1 MKEVQKEVLEKTE
14 TQNKSFQTPEL
25 IEMLQAGAH
34 FGHKKSA
41 WNPRMKKYI
50 YEERNGIHII
60 DLVKTK
66 ELLEKALLQ
75 LSNGADR
82 GNVLIVGTKGQAAS
96 IVQSVAEKNGMFY
109 INRRWPGGLFTNFDV
124 MKKSI
129 QGLIKMEDQLARGAQ
144 GLVKK
149 EILLMERDVER
160 LNRIYQGIKFMD
172 KLPEI
177 MIVVDTKV
185 EDNAIKEAKAMEI
198 PIVALIDTNCNPDLV
213 DYPIPANDDSLKSI
227 SLFVNLLGDVV
238 GKSKKALSVVSLRN
252 DQEAMLA
259 KLSKDFADEK
269 ERQSRMENEERERM
283 KSLREGK
290 IQAES
295 TSSVVRV
302 VKKEKDI
309 NAEIEAAEKVKQ
321 EADSKGVEDLG
332 LSARVVKALADA
344 GIDTVSKIKSTPKE
358 ELLALKGIGAK
369 AVDEILQ
376 AVK

>member
-1 MKEVQKEVLEKTE
+1 MVQTKDTVLEKTE
-14 TQNKSFQTPEL
+14 TQNKSFQIPEL
-25 IEMLQAGAH
+25 IDLLKAGSH

-60 DLVKTK
+60 DLVKTR
-66 ELLEKALLQ
+66 ELLEDALTQ
-75 LSNGADR
+75 LSNYADK

-96 IVQSVAEKNGMFY
+96 IVQAVAEKNGMFY
-109 INRRWPGGLFTNFDV
+109 INRRWPGGLFTNFEV
-124 MKKSI
+124 MKRSI
-129 QGLIKMEDQLARGAQ
+129 QGLVKMEDQLARGAQ

-149 EILLMERDVER
+149 EVLLMERDVER

-172 KLPEI
+172 KLPEV

-185 EDNAIKEAKAMEI
+185 EENTIKEAKSMNI
-198 PIVALIDTNCNPDLV
+198 PVVALIDTNCNPDLV

-238 GKSKKALSVVSLRN
+238 GQSKRALSVISLRK
-252 DQEAMLA
+252 DQEATLSKLA
-259 KLSKDFADEK
+259 KDFADEK
-269 ERQSRMENEERERM
+269 ERQSRMEEEDRERM

-290 IQAES
+290 IRTE
-295 TSSVVRV
+295 TTTSVVRV

-321 EADSKGVEDLG
+321 EADSKGIEDLG
-332 LSARVVKALADA
+332 LSARIVKALSEA
-344 GIDTVSKIKSTPKE
+344 GIDSVSKIKASSKE
-358 ELLALKGIGAK
+358 ELLKMKGIGEK

-376 AVK
+376 SVK